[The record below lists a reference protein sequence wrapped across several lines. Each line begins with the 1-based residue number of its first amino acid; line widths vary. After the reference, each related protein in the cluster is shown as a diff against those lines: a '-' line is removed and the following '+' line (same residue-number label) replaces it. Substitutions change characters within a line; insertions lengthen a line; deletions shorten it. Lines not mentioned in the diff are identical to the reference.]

1 MNFIARFHLLHFHIF
16 CLSRRID
23 FWIWDFVWKAGS
35 WVRNQT
41 LCEIINLV
49 VCGNQPPISLT
60 NYQLIIAR
68 RVIDHLFHW
77 KYALNFDLHCVESTL
92 YFVRIKLCKRKKLL
106 ISSGGRER
114 GGKVLQKRKVTRPAS
129 AIFVPSSHPP
139 LNLNFFL
146 FWTKKEEI
154 GKEHKFSAPQIC
166 TRNLISTK
174 MSCLLTKKKGFV
186 ARHSRNAGM
195 FPVAILSSWFIWK
208 VLMHFLL
215 VTHSLSF
222 ELSSVRWKFM
232 ECSDHWKVPRCYS
245 LKLIYLKMDSL
256 STSYS
261 FVESKFHL
269 HIESCVVWPVNLR
282 WLTS

>member
-77 KYALNFDLHCVESTL
+77 KYALNFDLNCIESTL
-92 YFVRIKLCKRKKLL
+92 YFVRINLCKRKKLL

-129 AIFVPSSHPP
+129 AIFCPFLSPPTKFKLFSILDQKGGNRKRAQVFCPPNLHPKSH
-139 LNLNFFL
+139 F
-146 FWTKKEEI
+146 
-154 GKEHKFSAPQIC
+154 HK
-166 TRNLISTK
+166 N
-174 MSCLLTKKKGFV
+174 V
-186 ARHSRNAGM
+186 
-195 FPVAILSSWFIWK
+195 
-208 VLMHFLL
+208 LL
-215 VTHSLSF
+215 VDQEKRFRCKTF
-222 ELSSVRWKFM
+222 K
-232 ECSDHWKVPRCYS
+232 ECRDVPRCNS
-245 LKLIYLKMDSL
+245 FKLIYLKSIDAFSI
-256 STSYS
+256 SNS
-261 FVESKFHL
+261 FV
-269 HIESCVVWPVNLR
+269 
-282 WLTS
+282 